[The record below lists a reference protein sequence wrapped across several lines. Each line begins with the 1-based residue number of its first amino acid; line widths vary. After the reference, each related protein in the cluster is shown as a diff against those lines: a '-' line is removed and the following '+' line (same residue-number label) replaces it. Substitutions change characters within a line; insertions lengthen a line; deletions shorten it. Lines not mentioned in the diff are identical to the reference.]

1 MEIIIDFLKDAPQNR
16 SVSLS
21 AVINEKKAD
30 IIRHMVTISKDDVDS
45 VKNYWVRI
53 YQHMKRNDNNK
64 NRTVSLES
72 TIL

>member
-53 YQHMKRNDNNK
+53 YQHMKRNENNK
-64 NRTVSLES
+64 NRNISLES